1 MFVRASIKNRGFDK
15 RGSAAQLN
23 SNSYLNN
30 DHLPVA
36 QDVRV
41 AVLLVG
47 ELRSFSLTSSSIQA
61 HVISSIGTE
70 FVDVFAAIRPL
81 PSAPAGTACGQVRSA
96 LSNVVSC
103 HEVPT
108 ITGACLA
115 PPFHTSFTHIIFFLK
130 PSKCR
135 ARQLAVDCSCAP
147 DGSNGRTCQLPS
159 LGMGRVV
166 VRRGGNIW
174 CTCGALSVSSPRIC
188 FWYNAAG
195 RAVSI
200 NAVQPCD
207 QAESRRVGT
216 GGHAICRPIFR
227 TV

>member
-1 MFVRASIKNRGFDK
+1 MWS
-15 RGSAAQLN
+15 SAISSEQRCVL
-23 SNSYLNN
+23 SRSPHHYRCLPRPPFSYLFHPH
-30 DHLPVA
+30 HL
-36 QDVRV
+36 
-41 AVLLVG
+41 
-47 ELRSFSLTSSSIQA
+47 
-61 HVISSIGTE
+61 
-70 FVDVFAAIRPL
+70 
-81 PSAPAGTACGQVRSA
+81 
-96 LSNVVSC
+96 
-103 HEVPT
+103 
-108 ITGACLA
+108 
-115 PPFHTSFTHIIFFLK
+115 FLK

-135 ARQLAVDCSCAP
+135 ARQLAVDCSCAR

-166 VRRGGNIW
+166 VRRGGDIW

-216 GGHAICRPIFR
+216 GGPAICPPICR

>member
-1 MFVRASIKNRGFDK
+1 MKNRGFDE

-23 SNSYLNN
+23 PNSYLNN

-147 DGSNGRTCQLPS
+147 DGSNGRTC
-159 LGMGRVV
+159 
-166 VRRGGNIW
+166 
-174 CTCGALSVSSPRIC
+174 
-188 FWYNAAG
+188 
-195 RAVSI
+195 
-200 NAVQPCD
+200 
-207 QAESRRVGT
+207 
-216 GGHAICRPIFR
+216 
-227 TV
+227 